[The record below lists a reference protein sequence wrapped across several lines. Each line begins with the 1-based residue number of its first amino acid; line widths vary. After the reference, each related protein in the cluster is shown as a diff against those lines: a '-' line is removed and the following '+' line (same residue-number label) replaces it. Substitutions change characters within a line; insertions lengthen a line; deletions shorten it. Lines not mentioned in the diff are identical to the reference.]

1 MQHML
6 SSLIWS
12 HACLAASSVVPI
24 ISLVNDSSL
33 MPATLPPRDSI
44 SDGIDSV
51 EHSTLLIGIDP
62 GTTGAVATLLLD
74 HATANRSVA
83 QQLEAALVS
92 VFDMPVTETPV
103 HKRTRRCA
111 DGFWKPSARP
121 IVVTILSS

>member
-1 MQHML
+1 
-6 SSLIWS
+6 
-12 HACLAASSVVPI
+12 
-24 ISLVNDSSL
+24 

-44 SDGIDSV
+44 SDGIDSF

-83 QQLEAALVS
+83 HQLEAALVS

-111 DGFWKPSARP
+111 DGF
-121 IVVTILSS
+121 